1 MSRTPALWPDPAS
14 HIRHA
19 APEMPTYYMRP
30 DCLQATAR
38 RFRCGFPGLVT
49 YAVKANDAPVVLE
62 NLVAAGIGAF
72 DVASVAE
79 MERVCAVLPSA
90 VLHYNNPVRSR
101 AEIRAGIA
109 MGCVSWAV
117 DSLGE
122 LEKLRDEG
130 VAQGA
135 EIAVRYKL
143 PVAGAAYDF
152 GEKFGADPVQASEIM
167 RRAARL
173 GYRVSL
179 GFHPGT
185 QCADPAA
192 WAAYVRAAGEIAARA
207 AVRPE
212 RLNAGGGFAAPDG
225 AGGPDLEAIFRA
237 MAEARAAAFPAHAP
251 ALFCEPGRA
260 MVAAAFRLAVRV
272 KAIRADGAVFLN
284 DGIYGHLGERPAPGA
299 LHRFAALSPDGTPRR
314 GRRRPRTVFGP
325 TCDSLDR
332 LPEELALPGDLAEG
346 DYMLFHDMGAYAG
359 VTATGFNGY
368 GDCRLVTVGS
378 W

>member
-1 MSRTPALWPDPAS
+1 MSRSPALWPDPAS

-19 APEMPTYYMRP
+19 APRAPVFYMRP
-30 DCLQATAR
+30 DLLQATAR
-38 RFRCGFPGLVT
+38 RFRRGFAGLVT

-72 DVASVAE
+72 DMASVAE
-79 MERVCAVLPSA
+79 MERVRAVLPAA
-90 VLHYNNPVRSR
+90 VLHYNNPVRAR
-101 AEIRAGIA
+101 DEIRAGVA

-122 LEKLRDEG
+122 LEKLRGEG
-130 VAQGA
+130 VAGGC

-143 PVAGAAYDF
+143 EVAGAAYDF
-152 GEKFGADPVQASEIM
+152 GEKFGADPAGAAAIM
-167 RRAARL
+167 RRAAAL

-192 WAAYVRAAGEIAARA
+192 WAAYVQAAGEISARA
-207 AVRPE
+207 GIIPE

-237 MAEARAAAFPAHAP
+237 IAKARDTAFPGRAP

-260 MVAAAFRLAVRV
+260 MVASAFRLASRV
-272 KAIRADGAVFLN
+272 KAVRADGAVFLD
-284 DGIYGHLGERPAPGA
+284 DGIYGNLGERPAPPA
-299 LHRFAALSPDGTPRR
+299 LHRFEALAPDGTART
-314 GRRRPRTVFGP
+314 GRPHPRTVFGP

-332 LPEELALPGDLAEG
+332 LPRDLALPGDLAEG
-346 DYMLFHDMGAYAG
+346 DYILFHDMGAYAG

-368 GDCRLVTVGS
+368 GECGLVTVEG